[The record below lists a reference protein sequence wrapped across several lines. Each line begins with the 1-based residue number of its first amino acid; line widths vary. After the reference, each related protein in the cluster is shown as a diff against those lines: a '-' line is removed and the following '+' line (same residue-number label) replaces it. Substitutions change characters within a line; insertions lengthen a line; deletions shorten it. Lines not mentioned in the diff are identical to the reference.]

1 MNPIFSNS
9 NQTTSW
15 TSWLKSVVTQR
26 PFLCCLGMLLWSE
39 CVFRVFVLGKLW
51 GIGLLYIFLFSAAAA
66 WLCQLVSSLLPP
78 RAAWWWGLLWQLA
91 GLVLY
96 GSQLVYNKIFHT
108 YYTIFSAANGG
119 AAFQFWTVILQAV
132 AASALPLALL
142 LLPTAGY
149 LWKMRPRHCVRG
161 GWRGAAAALA
171 GAVLFHLLAVGA
183 TFVTGRG
190 SFSPYDLYFDTAAI
204 NYSVDRLGLLTTMRL
219 DGQRLATGFR
229 SKLVEEPAQPA
240 QAPAAETADY
250 APTVLAID
258 FDALMETET
267 DELVLQ
273 LHQVFS
279 TAQPTYQNEKTGLFE
294 GDNLIFLVGESFS
307 GLAVDEEL
315 TPTLYKMS
323 QEGFRFTNFYV
334 PIWGTS
340 TTDGEYVTCQGLLP
354 KQGVWAMYQSA
365 QNDLPFAL
373 GNQFRALGYTTNAYH
388 NHSYDYYHREL
399 SHPNMGYRYQG
410 LGNGLLVTPTWPE
423 SDLEMMELTIPQY
436 IDQVPFHTYY
446 MTVSG
451 HMEYNFF
458 GNNMAMKNQALV
470 EDLPYSDEAKA
481 YLACNIELDRAMEKL
496 LDALEEAGLAET
508 TVISLSPDHYPYGLP
523 IFALNELWGHEVE
536 QNFELFKTTWILYK
550 KGMTPETVDK
560 PCSSLDVLPTLSN
573 LFGLPYDSR
582 LLMGSDVFSTA
593 VPLVIFENRSWITD
607 KAMYNASTGEVIP
620 TAGEEVSQ
628 EYVDQ
633 INRQVSNKF
642 VLSAQIL
649 DTDYYAK
656 VVPGA
661 AQRRETSLALQLQ
674 AQQDAQALA
683 AAQPAEEPAAEEA
696 DLSEAAESSEEET
709 SPEENAASH

>member
-1 MNPIFSNS
+1 
-9 NQTTSW
+9 
-15 TSWLKSVVTQR
+15 
-26 PFLCCLGMLLWSE
+26 
-39 CVFRVFVLGKLW
+39 
-51 GIGLLYIFLFSAAAA
+51 
-66 WLCQLVSSLLPP
+66 
-78 RAAWWWGLLWQLA
+78 
-91 GLVLY
+91 
-96 GSQLVYNKIFHT
+96 
-108 YYTIFSAANGG
+108 
-119 AAFQFWTVILQAV
+119 
-132 AASALPLALL
+132 
-142 LLPTAGY
+142 
-149 LWKMRPRHCVRG
+149 
-161 GWRGAAAALA
+161 
-171 GAVLFHLLAVGA
+171 
-183 TFVTGRG
+183 
-190 SFSPYDLYFDTAAI
+190 
-204 NYSVDRLGLLTTMRL
+204 
-219 DGQRLATGFR
+219 
-229 SKLVEEPAQPA
+229 
-240 QAPAAETADY
+240 
-250 APTVLAID
+250 
-258 FDALMETET
+258 
-267 DELVLQ
+267 
-273 LHQVFS
+273 
-279 TAQPTYQNEKTGLFE
+279 
-294 GDNLIFLVGESFS
+294 
-307 GLAVDEEL
+307 
-315 TPTLYKMS
+315 
-323 QEGFRFTNFYV
+323 
-334 PIWGTS
+334 
-340 TTDGEYVTCQGLLP
+340 
-354 KQGVWAMYQSA
+354 
-365 QNDLPFAL
+365 
-373 GNQFRALGYTTNAYH
+373 
-388 NHSYDYYHREL
+388 
-399 SHPNMGYRYQG
+399 MGYRYQG

-470 EDLPYSDEAKA
+470 EDMPYSDEAKA

-523 IFALNELWGHEVE
+523 ISALNELWGHEVE

-593 VPLVIFENRSWITD
+593 DPLVIFENRSWITD

-683 AAQPAEEPAAEEA
+683 AAQPAEEPAAPVGSGGK
-696 DLSEAAESSEEET
+696 LPGGTAAGRGRGI
-709 SPEENAASH
+709 H